1 MTCQPHINVLMAT
14 LGEHPAVVSATAN
27 LLRHQGIRLDTVQI
41 IYPDEPDDRWVG
53 IGSGMLVNYFAQYS
67 ELRTELIP
75 LPFADASSA
84 ESIRQFL
91 QTVGSYLDQH
101 EQAGNTVYLS
111 LAGGRKHTS
120 ALLAI
125 LTQFFSCIR
134 HVYHLHDT
142 EEHNERKRFAV
153 QQLDSMPLDER
164 MRRLDV
170 PTSHELERQRFTLI
184 DLPFTTLTNGIALW
198 QWLDHAERDEI
209 PPPIAIAPEDEAF
222 FDHLFRPAKDTTR
235 LDIWL
240 TQTAYEQYCTLAVTG
255 SEQQLQVIDTYLKDM
270 IRAEWLRIPVHIHN
284 QETDPNPEHVQEGSN
299 TPLNHFTCK
308 KKRTAERVFYYT
320 QPNAI
325 IGYPGQTVERLVI
338 TRFPHH
344 ITGKKYDIELADW
357 VQRPDIVPRYRLNDL
372 PKRPMVLIAP
382 LGESPMVVTQTYRL
396 LEVCERAEMK
406 AIWIV
411 YPGSHAPAC
420 NGARML
426 EAVCQQRKVPFSH
439 CALDIADVN
448 STETA
453 NTFAVGM
460 MQAISQCQQRH
471 PDASIALSISGGRK
485 GMSVLTLYA
494 AQRAGIRHV
503 FHTIIRDPER
513 ERAIQASYENI
524 LHRSAAVQA
533 ELMFLDSMVLSDF
546 DLISV
551 PVISLAAGS

>member
-1 MTCQPHINVLMAT
+1 MTRQPHTNVLMAT

-27 LLRHQGIRLDTVQI
+27 LLRHQGIHLDTVQI

-53 IGSGMLVNYFAQYS
+53 IGSGMLVDYFAQYP

-91 QTVGSYLDQH
+91 QTVGSYLEQH
-101 EQAGNTVYLS
+101 ERAGNTVYLS

-134 HVYHLHDT
+134 HVYHLHDA

-153 QQLDSMPLDER
+153 QQLDSMPPDER

-184 DLPFTTLTNGIALW
+184 DLPFTKLTDGVALW
-198 QWLDHAERDEI
+198 QWLERAERDEI
-209 PPPIAIAPEDEAF
+209 PPPISIAPEDEAF
-222 FDHLFRPAKDTTR
+222 FDRLFRPTKDTTR
-235 LDIWL
+235 LDLWL
-240 TQTAYEQYCTLAVTG
+240 TQTAYKQYCDLLATS

-270 IRAEWLRIPVHIHN
+270 IKAEWLNGRIHD
-284 QETDPNPEHVQEGSN
+284 QQTDPNPEHVQEGSN

-308 KKRTAERVFYYT
+308 KARTSERVFYYT
-320 QPNAI
+320 QPHAI
-325 IGYPGQTVERLVI
+325 TGYPRQTVERLII
-338 TRFPHH
+338 TLFPRH
-344 ITGKKYDIELADW
+344 IAGNKYDIELADW
-357 VQRPDIVPRYRLNDL
+357 VQQPDIVPRYNLNDL
-372 PKRPMVLIAP
+372 PKRPMILIAP

-396 LEVCERAEMK
+396 LQECERKEMK

-411 YPGSHAPAC
+411 YPGGHAPAC
-420 NGARML
+420 NGARIL
-426 EAVCQQRKVPFSH
+426 EAVCQQRRVLFHECP
-439 CALDIADVN
+439 LDIADVN

-453 NTFAVGM
+453 SKFAAGIM
-460 MQAISQCQQRH
+460 DAISQCQQRYT
-471 PDASIALSISGGRK
+471 DASIALSISGGRK

-494 AQRAGIRHV
+494 AQRKGIRYV
-503 FHTIIRDPER
+503 YHTIIRDPER
-513 ERAIQASYENI
+513 ERAIQTSYENI
-524 LHRSAAVQA
+524 LHRSAALQA
-533 ELMFLDSMVLSDF
+533 ELMFLDNMVLSDF

-551 PVISLAAGS
+551 PVIPLAVGS

>member
-1 MTCQPHINVLMAT
+1 MTRQPHTNVLMAT
-14 LGEHPAVVSATAN
+14 LGEHPAVVSTTAN
-27 LLRHQGIRLDTVQI
+27 LLRHQGINLDIVQI

-53 IGSGMLVNYFAQYS
+53 IGSGMLVDYFAQYP
-67 ELRTELIP
+67 ELRTELVP

-91 QTVGSYLDQH
+91 QTVGSYLEQH

-125 LTQFFSCIR
+125 LTQFFSCIQ

-142 EEHNERKRFAV
+142 EEHNERKRFSV
-153 QQLDSMPLDER
+153 QQLDRMSPNER
-164 MRRLDV
+164 MRRLNL
-170 PTSHELERQRFTLI
+170 PTPHELERQRFTLI
-184 DLPFTTLTNGIALW
+184 ELPFTTLTNGIALW
-198 QWLDHAERDEI
+198 QWLEYAERDEI

-235 LDIWL
+235 LDMWL
-240 TQTAYEQYCTLAVTG
+240 TQTAYEQYCTLSKS
-255 SEQQLQVIDTYLKDM
+255 SEKQLQVIDTYLKDM
-270 IRAEWLRIPVHIHN
+270 IRAEWHHIHGRIHD
-284 QETDPNPEHVQEGSN
+284 QQTDPNPEHVQEASN

-325 IGYPGQTVERLVI
+325 TGYPGQTVERLVI
-338 TRFPHH
+338 TRFSWH
-344 ITGKKYDIELADW
+344 ITDKKYDIELADW

-396 LEVCERAEMK
+396 LQECERAEMK

-426 EAVCQQRKVPFSH
+426 EAVCQQRKVLFYPH
-439 CALDIADVN
+439 ALDIADVN

-453 NTFAVGM
+453 NKFAVGM
-460 MQAISQCQQRH
+460 MQAISQCQQKH

-494 AQRAGIRHV
+494 AQQKGIQHV
-503 FHTIIRDPER
+503 YHTIIRDPER
-513 ERAIQASYENI
+513 ERAIQVSYENV
-524 LHRSAAVQA
+524 LHRSAATQA
-533 ELMFLDSMVLSDF
+533 ELMFLDTMVLSDF

-551 PVISLAAGS
+551 PVIALAVGS